1 MKETSY
7 KLDDVYLDLDKPLNT
22 SKINSKFISVD
33 EVMKKSVIVPGF
45 EQLEVVPKF
54 YESER
59 RLKANRKKEKAK
71 TKGSEWYNLPATPLT
86 PEVENDLKVIQMRSA
101 LGPKHFYK
109 KNDLKTALPKY
120 FQVGKVLDSPVDFY
134 HNRVPKKQRKN
145 TIVEELLADAEFQK
159 SSRKRFKE
167 IIEQRK
173 KSSYKAQKHA
183 RRLKRKGKSK

>member
-1 MKETSY
+1 MKKTIY
-7 KLDDVYLDLDKPLNT
+7 NLDDVYVDLNKTLNT
-22 SKINSKFISVD
+22 SKVNSKFVSLD

-59 RLKANRKKEKAK
+59 RLKADKKKEKSQ
-71 TKGSEWYNLPATPLT
+71 TKGPEWYNLPATTLT

-101 LGPKHFYK
+101 LDPKHFYK

-134 HNRVPKKQRKN
+134 HNRVPKKQRKS
-145 TIVEELLADAEFQK
+145 TVVEELLADAEFQK

-173 KSSYKAQKHA
+173 KLCYKAQKHS
-183 RRLKRKGKSK
+183 RRLKGKRKNK